1 VSGQREGG
9 PASAAS
15 SASAARIAA
24 RSSSLGSGL
33 MTTSTTAQAKAPGNQ
48 GRYGLQVGRRLA
60 TAAALLV
67 LVPAGTASAMRDS
80 HTAPQSWA
88 ATQIAAVTAKGLMG
102 TKNPTTFRPNQ
113 TLTAQAL
120 SNLTFGLQQILAPP
134 VPAAP
139 DPGPPAGLG
148 DPVPTDPAATG
159 PTTTEPTTTDGTTTV
174 PAPASPTTTPSTP
187 TTPPAVVAKPQKVAN
202 PAAAVT
208 MAQLDA
214 QLVDSLGLSDAAA
227 EFAAGA
233 KAAGLKVPARF
244 GTEVVARLLGLRTNH
259 PAPEDGLELLPNDP
273 ATRAEAAFSA
283 AAILGFAGDGGAAV
297 AGVQSL
303 ADGFSLPALST
314 WQTRILDT
322 AVSKIGM
329 PYVWGGTS
337 DGPEAPFGVHSRGG
351 YDCSGF
357 VWRVYKL
364 QSYPGEGDL
373 ASVIRGRTTYVM
385 SVEVPKSERI
395 GFPDLQPGDVLF
407 FGDHGPRSSSAEI
420 YHTAIYL
427 GNTWFIQSS
436 GYGVAL
442 AQLTGYYRQKF
453 AWARRPL
460 QEAGLSG

>member
-1 VSGQREGG
+1 
-9 PASAAS
+9 
-15 SASAARIAA
+15 
-24 RSSSLGSGL
+24 
-33 MTTSTTAQAKAPGNQ
+33 MTTSTTAQAKAPRNR
-48 GRYGLQVGRRLA
+48 GRYGFKVGRRLA
-60 TAAALLV
+60 TAAVVLV
-67 LVPAGTASAMRDS
+67 LVPAGTASAMRDARN
-80 HTAPQSWA
+80 TPQNWA

-134 VPAAP
+134 VDVTP
-139 DPGPPAGLG
+139 DPAPPAGPG
-148 DPVPTDPAATG
+148 DPVPTDPTTTD
-159 PTTTEPTTTDGTTTV
+159 PTTTDPTTTDPTATDGTTTV
-174 PAPASPTTTPSTP
+174 PAPAEPTTTPDTTTP
-187 TTPPAVVAKPQKVAN
+187 TVVAKPQKVAN
-202 PAAAVT
+202 PGAVVT

-214 QLVDSLGLSDAAA
+214 KLVDSLGLSGAAA

-283 AAILGFAGDGGAAV
+283 AQILGFAGDDGAAV
-297 AGVQSL
+297 AAVQSL
-303 ADGFSLPALST
+303 ADTFSLPSLST

-329 PYVWGGTS
+329 PYIWGGTS

-364 QSYPGEGDL
+364 QSYPDEGDL

-395 GFPDLQPGDVLF
+395 GFPSLQPGDVLF

-427 GNTWFIQSS
+427 GNSWFVQSS
-436 GYGVAL
+436 SYGVAL
-442 AQLTGYYRQKF
+442 AQLTGYYKQKF

>member
-1 VSGQREGG
+1 
-9 PASAAS
+9 
-15 SASAARIAA
+15 
-24 RSSSLGSGL
+24 
-33 MTTSTTAQAKAPGNQ
+33 
-48 GRYGLQVGRRLA
+48 
-60 TAAALLV
+60 
-67 LVPAGTASAMRDS
+67 MRDS
-80 HTAPQSWA
+80 HNAPQNWA
-88 ATQIAAVTAKGLMG
+88 ATQIAAVAAKGLMG

-120 SNLTFGLQQILAPP
+120 SNLTFGLQQILTPP
-134 VPAAP
+134 IVPAP

-148 DPVPTDPAATG
+148 DPVPTDP
-159 PTTTEPTTTDGTTTV
+159 TTTDPTGTTTDPTTTDGTTTV
-174 PAPASPTTTPSTP
+174 PAQAVPTTTPTAAP
-187 TTPPAVVAKPQKVAN
+187 TVAAKPQKVAN
-202 PAAAVT
+202 PSASVT

-214 QLVDSLGLSDAAA
+214 KLVDSLGLSGAAS
-227 EFAAGA
+227 EFVAGA

-283 AAILGFAGDGGAAV
+283 AQILGFAGDDGAAV
-297 AGVQSL
+297 GAVQSL
-303 ADGFSLPALST
+303 ADGFSLPALSM

-337 DGPEAPFGVHSRGG
+337 DGPEDPFGVHSRGG

-364 QSYPGEGDL
+364 QSYPDEGDL

-385 SVEVPKSERI
+385 SVEVPQSERI
-395 GFPDLQPGDVLF
+395 SFPNLQPGDVLF

-436 GYGVAL
+436 SYGVAL